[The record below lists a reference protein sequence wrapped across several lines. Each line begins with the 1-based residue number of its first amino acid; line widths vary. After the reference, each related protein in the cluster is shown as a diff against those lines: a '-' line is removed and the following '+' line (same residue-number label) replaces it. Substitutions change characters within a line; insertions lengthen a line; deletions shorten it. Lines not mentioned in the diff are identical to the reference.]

1 MGPFL
6 LRPVVPP
13 SCVNESFVYKREE
26 GKLATETSIVLQA
39 TKKVQHYKSR
49 YFYNFVTYK
58 FVKCFLLRCLVL
70 PDSVEYKI

>member
-1 MGPFL
+1 MQ
-6 LRPVVPP
+6 
-13 SCVNESFVYKREE
+13 E
-26 GKLATETSIVLQA
+26 GGGQTGHRGLYCLQA

-49 YFYNFVTYK
+49 YFYHFVTYK